1 MSKLLT
7 TYTNLKKQ
15 DNETFYL
22 FKIGLF
28 YNFINEDASIMSN
41 LLHLK
46 ITKIRKK
53 ESRKITN
60 LSPAIIKCG
69 FPNNSFDKYM
79 KVLLSLPYKIKIIDS
94 LENNTLFELKNFE
107 TNKKIKEFIFKIS
120 EIDVNNISI
129 TEAYSLLD
137 DLQEEAQ
144 KLLQ

>member
-41 LLHLK
+41 ILHL
-46 ITKIRKK
+46 
-53 ESRKITN
+53 KITN

-129 TEAYSLLD
+129 TEAYSLLE

>member
-41 LLHLK
+41 LLHL
-46 ITKIRKK
+46 
-53 ESRKITN
+53 KITN

-129 TEAYSLLD
+129 TEAYSLLE

>member
-46 ITKIRKK
+46 IT
-53 ESRKITN
+53 N

-69 FPNNSFDKYM
+69 FPNNSFDKYI

-129 TEAYSLLD
+129 TEAYSLLE
-137 DLQEEAQ
+137 DLQEKAQ

>member
-46 ITKIRKK
+46 IT
-53 ESRKITN
+53 N

-69 FPNNSFDKYM
+69 FPNNSFDKYI

-107 TNKKIKEFIFKIS
+107 TNKKIKKFIFKIS

-129 TEAYSLLD
+129 TEAYSLLE
-137 DLQEEAQ
+137 DLQEKAQ

>member
-46 ITKIRKK
+46 IT
-53 ESRKITN
+53 N

-69 FPNNSFDKYM
+69 FPNNSFDKYI

-129 TEAYSLLD
+129 TEAYSLLE
-137 DLQEEAQ
+137 DLQEKAQ
-144 KLLQ
+144 NCYNSKYNIYSK

>member
-46 ITKIRKK
+46 IT
-53 ESRKITN
+53 N

-69 FPNNSFDKYM
+69 FPNNSFDKCM

-120 EIDVNNISI
+120 KIDVNNISI
-129 TEAYSLLD
+129 TEAYSLLE

>member
-28 YNFINEDASIMSN
+28 YNFINEDASTMSN
-41 LLHLK
+41 LLHL
-46 ITKIRKK
+46 
-53 ESRKITN
+53 KITN

-79 KVLLSLPYKIKIIDS
+79 KILLSLPYKIKIIDS

-129 TEAYSLLD
+129 TEAYSLLE

>member
-46 ITKIRKK
+46 IT
-53 ESRKITN
+53 N
-60 LSPAIIKCG
+60 LSSAIIKCG

-129 TEAYSLLD
+129 TEAYSLLE

>member
-46 ITKIRKK
+46 IT
-53 ESRKITN
+53 N

-79 KVLLSLPYKIKIIDS
+79 KILLSLPYKIKIIDS

-129 TEAYSLLD
+129 TEAYSLLE

>member
-28 YNFINEDASIMSN
+28 YNFINEDASTMSN
-41 LLHLK
+41 LLHL
-46 ITKIRKK
+46 
-53 ESRKITN
+53 KITN

-79 KVLLSLPYKIKIIDS
+79 KILLSLLYKIKIIDS

-129 TEAYSLLD
+129 TEAYSLLE

>member
-46 ITKIRKK
+46 IT
-53 ESRKITN
+53 N

-94 LENNTLFELKNFE
+94 LKNNTLFELKNFE

-129 TEAYSLLD
+129 TKAYSLLEN
-137 DLQEEAQ
+137 LQEEAQ

>member
-46 ITKIRKK
+46 IT
-53 ESRKITN
+53 N

-69 FPNNSFDKYM
+69 FPNNSFDKYI

-129 TEAYSLLD
+129 TEAYSLLE

>member
-41 LLHLK
+41 LLHL
-46 ITKIRKK
+46 
-53 ESRKITN
+53 KITN

>member
-41 LLHLK
+41 LLHL
-46 ITKIRKK
+46 
-53 ESRKITN
+53 KITN

-129 TEAYSLLD
+129 TEAYSLLE

-144 KLLQ
+144 KLLQQ

>member
-46 ITKIRKK
+46 IT
-53 ESRKITN
+53 N

-94 LENNTLFELKNFE
+94 LENNTLKELKNFE

-129 TEAYSLLD
+129 TEAYSLLEN
-137 DLQEEAQ
+137 LQEEAQ

>member
-1 MSKLLT
+1 
-7 TYTNLKKQ
+7 
-15 DNETFYL
+15 
-22 FKIGLF
+22 
-28 YNFINEDASIMSN
+28 
-41 LLHLK
+41 
-46 ITKIRKK
+46 
-53 ESRKITN
+53 
-60 LSPAIIKCG
+60 
-69 FPNNSFDKYM
+69 M

>member
-41 LLHLK
+41 LLHLN
-46 ITKIRKK
+46 
-53 ESRKITN
+53 ITN

>member
-41 LLHLK
+41 ILHL
-46 ITKIRKK
+46 
-53 ESRKITN
+53 KITN

>member
-7 TYTNLKKQ
+7 TYINLKKQ

-46 ITKIRKK
+46 IT
-53 ESRKITN
+53 N

-69 FPNNSFDKYM
+69 FPNNSFDKYI

-129 TEAYSLLD
+129 TEAYSLLE

>member
-46 ITKIRKK
+46 IT
-53 ESRKITN
+53 N

-79 KVLLSLPYKIKIIDS
+79 KVLLSLPYKIKIIDT

-129 TEAYSLLD
+129 TEAYSLLE

>member
-41 LLHLK
+41 LLHL
-46 ITKIRKK
+46 
-53 ESRKITN
+53 KITN

-129 TEAYSLLD
+129 TEAYALLEN
-137 DLQEEAQ
+137 LQEEAQ

>member
-41 LLHLK
+41 LLHL
-46 ITKIRKK
+46 
-53 ESRKITN
+53 KITN

-107 TNKKIKEFIFKIS
+107 TNKKIKELIVILL
-120 EIDVNNISI
+120 VNLI
-129 TEAYSLLD
+129 YFFF
-137 DLQEEAQ
+137 
-144 KLLQ
+144 

>member
-41 LLHLK
+41 LLHL
-46 ITKIRKK
+46 
-53 ESRKITN
+53 KITN

-129 TEAYSLLD
+129 TEAYSLLEN
-137 DLQEEAQ
+137 LQEEAQ

>member
-46 ITKIRKK
+46 IT
-53 ESRKITN
+53 N

-69 FPNNSFDKYM
+69 FPNNSFNKYM

-129 TEAYSLLD
+129 TEAYSLLE

>member
-28 YNFINEDASIMSN
+28 YNFINEDASTMSN
-41 LLHLK
+41 LLHL
-46 ITKIRKK
+46 
-53 ESRKITN
+53 KITN

-129 TEAYSLLD
+129 TEAYSLLE

>member
-46 ITKIRKK
+46 IT
-53 ESRKITN
+53 N

-79 KVLLSLPYKIKIIDS
+79 KILLSLPYKIKIIDS

-107 TNKKIKEFIFKIS
+107 TNKKIKEIIFKIS

-129 TEAYSLLD
+129 TEAYSLLE

>member
-22 FKIGLF
+22 FKIELF

-41 LLHLK
+41 LLHL
-46 ITKIRKK
+46 
-53 ESRKITN
+53 KITN

-129 TEAYSLLD
+129 TEAYSLLE